1 MRAVSPEMFCRR
13 GKVVSRPS
21 LQADTPGDEEK
32 KEPQKSWLR
41 DALESILPALVIV
54 LFINAFLAQATRV
67 EGQSMEP
74 NLHPNQRLIIEKV
87 SYRFDMPER
96 GDIVVLKLPGRR
108 SEPLIKRV
116 IGLPGETVEIHGGQ
130 VFINGK
136 PLKEPYLRTRTYGDM
151 PPRKVPEGC
160 IFVLGDNRNA
170 SNDSRFF
177 GPVPLENIV
186 GRAWIRYW
194 PPSDIGI
201 VH

>member
-1 MRAVSPEMFCRR
+1 M
-13 GKVVSRPS
+13 VSRPS